1 MPIGI
6 AIIAILCIALGIS
19 CLRVASEPKLW
30 RLWWMDLLG
39 VLDVDTDRDA
49 RKSQERQ
56 MSLMC
61 HLLFVLFISMAASC
75 AFWTFDGIRELKR
88 DKSVLEREVEMGREE
103 IEGVRRKFGGMR

>member
-1 MPIGI
+1 MPIGS
-6 AIIAILCIALGIS
+6 AIIAILCIALAIT

-61 HLLFVLFISMAASC
+61 HLLFVLFATMSASC
-75 AFWTFDGIRELKR
+75 AFWTVDGIREVKR

-103 IEGVRRKFGGMR
+103 IDVVRRKFGGMR

>member
-1 MPIGI
+1 MPIGS
-6 AIIAILCIALGIS
+6 AIIAILCLTFGIT
-19 CLRVASEPKLW
+19 CLRVASEPKMW

-61 HLLFVLFISMAASC
+61 HLLFVLFATLSVSC
-75 AFWTFDGIRELKR
+75 AYWTVDGIREVKR
-88 DKSVLEREVEMGREE
+88 NKSVLEREAEMGREE
-103 IEGVRRKFGGMR
+103 IDVVRRKFGGMR

>member
-1 MPIGI
+1 MPIGS
-6 AIIAILCIALGIS
+6 AIIAILCLTFGIT
-19 CLRVASEPKLW
+19 CLRVASEPKMW

-61 HLLFVLFISMAASC
+61 HLLFVLLATLSASC
-75 AFWTFDGIRELKR
+75 AYWTVDGIREQKR
-88 DKSVLEREVEMGREE
+88 DKSVLERVAEMGREE
-103 IEGVRRKFGGMR
+103 IDDVRRKFGGMR